1 MFIKKYAKYLIISL
15 CLLLVLVAGTVSYFL
30 FLDDKEV
37 KANSNDDIISYV
49 ETTTSSTSELNNFYV
64 DIKGCVVNPGV
75 YLVNENNIVKDVIDM
90 AGGLTKNAYTN
101 NINLSLHVSPEM
113 VIIVN
118 SKKDM
123 TTSTVNVS
131 VPNDAQ
137 IKEEKKSN
145 KTTSNGLVNINTA
158 SLEELLTIS
167 GIGEGKAKSIIEY
180 RSKEKFTTIE
190 DIKKVS
196 GIGDNLFEQI
206 KNYIT
211 V

>member
-37 KANSNDDIISYV
+37 KENSNDDIISYV

-101 NINLSLHVSPEM
+101 NINLSLHVSSEM

-123 TTSTVNVS
+123 TTSTANVS

-180 RSKEKFTTIE
+180 RSKEKFNTIE
-190 DIKKVS
+190 DIKRVS